1 MAILAKNLSE
11 HSLKKEDSNYTGI
24 DEVEFPRT
32 SFKGI
37 LKQFP
42 EAVAEVNDVDPAMCF
57 MSALAAIS
65 GAVGKSYQATNGS
78 KHGGTYLNLYTLI
91 SATSSCGKGVIM
103 GNMLNPLHQFEQVI
117 QDEFEMEIPRLKANL
132 EQLKAEKQKILK
144 GSDKNSLSSTQ
155 ERLVDVQGKIDEI
168 SPDEKSLRGPKPFF
182 IDNASPEAMGVA
194 LQEAGGVLF
203 SASSEA
209 GDIFS
214 NMQGKYSNQG
224 NDFTL
229 ILKGFSGDPAES
241 RRVGRANVKI
251 QEPCLSSLWMAQP
264 SVVGKLIHDRDASS
278 QGLTARILYIEGEMI
293 IEEETMEEISID
305 PSIKESWAQKIE
317 EILSIR
323 KKPQHPHKMRF
334 TNEARK
340 YLLGFHN
347 QRRMETHGDLSAYR
361 NELGKSREIAMR
373 VAGLLAIA
381 ESENSQPDE
390 INEDQTKRAVD
401 IVKFCQQKLM
411 NEIKTGRI
419 LSLNEFRTQ
428 LLKVLQD
435 KENKEETMRELGR
448 SGYRKE
454 EIEEVVATYNKIF
467 EIVVTKGKRGRS
479 SRILRLRQPATE

>member
-1 MAILAKNLSE
+1 M
-11 HSLKKEDSNYTGI
+11 
-24 DEVEFPRT
+24 F
-32 SFKGI
+32 
-37 LKQFP
+37 Q
-42 EAVAEVNDVDPAMCF
+42 
-57 MSALAAIS
+57 
-65 GAVGKSYQATNGS
+65 
-78 KHGGTYLNLYTLI
+78 TL
-91 SATSSCGKGVIM
+91 T
-103 GNMLNPLHQFEQVI
+103 E
-117 QDEFEMEIPRLKANL
+117 
-132 EQLKAEKQKILK
+132 
-144 GSDKNSLSSTQ
+144 
-155 ERLVDVQGKIDEI
+155 
-168 SPDEKSLRGPKPFF
+168 
-182 IDNASPEAMGVA
+182 
-194 LQEAGGVLF
+194 
-203 SASSEA
+203 
-209 GDIFS
+209 
-214 NMQGKYSNQG
+214 
-224 NDFTL
+224 
-229 ILKGFSGDPAES
+229 
-241 RRVGRANVKI
+241 
-251 QEPCLSSLWMAQP
+251 
-264 SVVGKLIHDRDASS
+264 
-278 QGLTARILYIEGEMI
+278 
-293 IEEETMEEISID
+293 
-305 PSIKESWAQKIE
+305 KESWAQKIE

-401 IVKFCQQKLM
+401 IVKFCQQKIM